1 MSAVDIGTDG
11 ARPGRMARLQ
21 RWSQGWMRGRKPEA
35 LPVRLDRRRIYI
47 VPTRSGLGFGVLLA
61 TMLAGALNYQ
71 NNSALLLTCM
81 LGAALA
87 GSMLLTWR
95 ELHDLTLRSLHAEH
109 GFCGARLPLH
119 LGFADDR
126 RTRHGLRIAVDA
138 LEQPCALEPGVSR
151 ATVTIAT
158 ARRGWLTLP
167 RMRISSTLPFG
178 LFRAWSWIT
187 PAQRVLVYPRVLHDA
202 DPPASNDDPNERIA
216 GGDEFADL
224 RDYHVGDPIRH
235 VAWKASA
242 RHDHLLVREF
252 DRAAPG
258 QPLRFDWNALSGVD
272 RETRISRLT
281 GWVCDAYAAAH
292 PWTLV
297 LEDRRQFGPASD
309 AAHYH
314 RCLTALAELP

>member
-1 MSAVDIGTDG
+1 MDG
-11 ARPGRMARLQ
+11 AAQRGRTSVAARVQ
-21 RWSQGWMRGRKPEA
+21 RWSRALMRGRNPET

-47 VPTRSGLGFGVLLA
+47 VPTRAGFGFAVLLA

-71 NNSALLLTCM
+71 NNAALLLTCL
-81 LGAALA
+81 LGAALSS
-87 GSMLLTWR
+87 SMLLTWR

-119 LGFADDR
+119 LAFADDR
-126 RTRHGLRIAVDA
+126 RARHGLSIAVDE
-138 LEQPCALEPGVSR
+138 LEQPCPLAPGTSR
-151 ATVTIAT
+151 ASVTIPT
-158 ARRGWLTLP
+158 GRRGWMAVP

-187 PAQRVLVYPRVLHDA
+187 PAQRVLVYPRILVDSK
-202 DPPASNDDPNERIA
+202 PPARNDDPAERIT
-216 GGDEFADL
+216 GGDEFAGL
-224 RDYHVGDPIRH
+224 RDYRPGDPIRH
-235 VAWKASA
+235 VAWKPSA

-258 QPLRFDWNALSGVD
+258 QPLRFDWSALTGID
-272 RETRISRLT
+272 RETRISRLA

-297 LEDRRQFGPASD
+297 LEDQRSFGPASD
-309 AAHYH
+309 TGHYH
-314 RCLTALAELP
+314 RCLAALAELP